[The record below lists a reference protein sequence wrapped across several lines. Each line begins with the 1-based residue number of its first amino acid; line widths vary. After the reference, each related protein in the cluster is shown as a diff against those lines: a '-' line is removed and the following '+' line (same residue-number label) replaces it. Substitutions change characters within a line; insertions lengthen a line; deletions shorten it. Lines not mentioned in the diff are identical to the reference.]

1 MGQQARARVGDGHE
15 RLGGPHRGE
24 LVGLPGLLA
33 GALLQHLDHG
43 ILLNDLSVQSLD
55 PCREEQI
62 TTFLN
67 SCVLRLRPQ
76 LSVAMTWTPPMAFR
90 EAQRGHRWAYHPEHC
105 LLTAPPQQMMH
116 QTSCTYTNR
125 ASLRCPPASGCWKL
139 LPSGMEEAL
148 RQGWELWAGHE
159 TNRKEKISIYRPG
172 SLHCK
177 NVGENRS
184 VKVITGGWRSD
195 EDALTREEE

>member
-24 LVGLPGLLA
+24 LVSLPGLLA

-76 LSVAMTWTPPMAFR
+76 LSVAMTWTPHGI
-90 EAQRGHRWAYHPEHC
+90 QRGTERTPVSLSPRALPAHGPTTADDASDFLYVHEQSFPEMPTRLWVLEAAPIRHGRGFEARLRVMGWAWD
-105 LLTAPPQQMMH
+105 QQK
-116 QTSCTYTNR
+116 
-125 ASLRCPPASGCWKL
+125 WKNKYL
-139 LPSGMEEAL
+139 
-148 RQGWELWAGHE
+148 
-159 TNRKEKISIYRPG
+159 
-172 SLHCK
+172 
-177 NVGENRS
+177 
-184 VKVITGGWRSD
+184 
-195 EDALTREEE
+195 